1 MIINA
6 IEGATR
12 RIGKS
17 QGYLGLPLR
26 DEVGDFGPQM
36 VSSWQPTP
44 AEADAI
50 ARGAPIYL
58 TVLGTGHPPVMLTVG
73 VAPSVAVC
81 GICDIA
87 DCHHIRAQK
96 GAAK

>member
-6 IEGATR
+6 IEGCTR

-26 DEVGDFGPQM
+26 DEVVDGIPQM

-44 AEADAI
+44 LEA
-50 ARGAPIYL
+50 ARLAQGAPIYL
-58 TVLGTGHPPVMLTVG
+58 TVLGSAHPPVMLTVG
-73 VAPSVAVC
+73 EVPA
-81 GICDIA
+81 
-87 DCHHIRAQK
+87 
-96 GAAK
+96 

>member
-1 MIINA
+1 MMINA

-26 DEVGDFGPQM
+26 DEVVEGVPQM

-44 AEADAI
+44 AEVARI
-50 ARGAPIYL
+50 AAGAAIYL
-58 TVLGTGHPPVMLTVG
+58 TVLGNAHPPVLLTVG
-73 VAPSVAVC
+73 AAP
-81 GICDIA
+81 
-87 DCHHIRAQK
+87 
-96 GAAK
+96 

>member
-26 DEVGDFGPQM
+26 DEVVDGVPQM
-36 VSSWQPTP
+36 VTSWQPTP
-44 AEADAI
+44 AEAAKL
-50 ARGAPIYL
+50 ASGAPIYL
-58 TVLGTGHPPVMLTVG
+58 TVLGNAHPPVMLNVG
-73 VAPSVAVC
+73 EVPE
-81 GICDIA
+81 
-87 DCHHIRAQK
+87 
-96 GAAK
+96 